1 MAPLADD
8 LMTLMDELRAEHDV
22 IERVAGA
29 LLSYAAVPR
38 ASRLAGD
45 GAAFLR
51 FFRLYAS
58 HFHHAREED
67 TLFVALRD
75 RAGLPADRG
84 PIATMIADHARMAGL
99 LAGVAD
105 ALGDGADGEHR
116 LRESAAA
123 YVHALWH
130 HIDAENSVLFPE
142 CEPRLRRNGVT
153 ELRSRPMTPDERDA
167 LASGEALASRYP
179 PPAAPDVI
187 RGDGCIMCPAFG
199 VTCRGLELEWW
210 NEWEWD
216 EFEDRMSG
224 G

>member
-1 MAPLADD
+1 MELI
-8 LMTLMDELRAEHDV
+8 DELRAEHDL
-22 IERVAGA
+22 IEQVSRAF
-29 LLSYAAVPR
+29 LTYADLPAATRTGP
-38 ASRLAGD
+38 D
-45 GAAFLR
+45 WAAFLR
-51 FFRLYAS
+51 FFRLYVN

-67 TLFVALRD
+67 TLFVALAD

-84 PIATMIADHARMAGL
+84 PIAVMRADHARMAGL
-99 LAGVAD
+99 LDGVEAGLAGGD
-105 ALGDGADGEHR
+105 APDAR
-116 LRESAAA
+116 LREGATA

-142 CEPRLRRNGVT
+142 CEPRLRRNGV
-153 ELRSRPMTPDERDA
+153 LQLPSRPMTADERAAMAAGLA
-167 LASGEALASRYP
+167 LAGRYP
-179 PPAAPDVI
+179 ASPHADVM
-187 RGDGCIMCPAFG
+187 RGDGCIMCPAFA